1 MAPHSRSH
9 PPSTFRP
16 LPDDVQQARQKR
28 NRKAADKPP
37 STAGIS
43 KEFEKL
49 QTGSAGPVFA
59 FCRPPSATAMI
70 PITLL
75 RPVFGRFVDDPQNHT
90 PTLDDLVV
98 VEPKFYADGYA
109 RAAKFREIL
118 MEHGIIMLAASEI
131 EGSRG
136 KTDGDLRWKGL
147 CYLIIEA
154 KNELGGGG
162 AEPLFELLLYYLNEE
177 TVRGRCARSSS
188 FPHHIS
194 LWSPHRVLWRSLH
207 RWPQCRGL

>member
-1 MAPHSRSH
+1 
-9 PPSTFRP
+9 
-16 LPDDVQQARQKR
+16 
-28 NRKAADKPP
+28 
-37 STAGIS
+37 
-43 KEFEKL
+43 
-49 QTGSAGPVFA
+49 
-59 FCRPPSATAMI
+59 
-70 PITLL
+70 
-75 RPVFGRFVDDPQNHT
+75 
-90 PTLDDLVV
+90 
-98 VEPKFYADGYA
+98 
-109 RAAKFREIL
+109 
-118 MEHGIIMLAASEI
+118 MEHGIIMLAASEF
-131 EGSRG
+131 EGSGG

-147 CYLIIEA
+147 CYLILEA